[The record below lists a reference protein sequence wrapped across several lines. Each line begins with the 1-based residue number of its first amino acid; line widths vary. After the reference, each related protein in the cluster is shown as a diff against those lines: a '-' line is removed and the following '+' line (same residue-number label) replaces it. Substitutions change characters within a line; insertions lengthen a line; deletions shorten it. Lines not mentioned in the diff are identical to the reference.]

1 MIDTLS
7 LGDFVGVISFSTGAS
22 TLVYESIKRATNDV
36 KSQLKTA
43 IDGLYAEGSTNY
55 EQSFSKAEQ
64 MFKLAT
70 EDEYGSRCANALNVV
85 LFLTDG
91 RPTAGVTTA

>member
-22 TLVYESIKRATNDV
+22 TLVYESIKRATTDV

-43 IDGLYAEGSTNY
+43 IDRLYA
-55 EQSFSKAEQ
+55 
-64 MFKLAT
+64 
-70 EDEYGSRCANALNVV
+70 
-85 LFLTDG
+85 
-91 RPTAGVTTA
+91 